1 MVQRKKIR
9 VYLRERILR
18 LPLNLK
24 KYSIFWKIKLFL
36 KRLAGREL
44 WLTEDVKLKTRFHG
58 DWEYYPDYLNKD
70 SVIYS
75 LGVGDS
81 IDFDIGLINDHDS
94 NVHAFDPTP
103 YSVDWIEHQNIPS
116 KLVFHPWAVSSKDGS
131 MKMMQR
137 VNKTGKISD
146 VMWTEVTND
155 SISEETIEVPVY
167 SMPSIMRMLNH
178 SSIALLKIDV
188 EGTEYEIIENIL
200 HHNIL
205 PQQILV
211 EFHHRFDGKTL
222 KLTQDALT
230 NLQNSGYK
238 IFSISE
244 TGREVGFIR
253 PNQLYCN

>member
-36 KRLAGREL
+36 KRLAGKEL
-44 WLTEDVKLKTRFHG
+44 WLTEDVNLKTKFHG

-70 SVIYS
+70 SVVYS

-81 IDFDIGLINDHDS
+81 IEFDIGLINDHDS

-103 YSVDWIEHQNIPS
+103 YSVDWIEHQSIPS
-116 KLVFHPWAVSSKDGS
+116 KLVFHPWAVSGKDGS
-131 MKMMQR
+131 MKMTQR
-137 VNKTGKISD
+137 INKTGKTSD

-155 SISEETIEVPVY
+155 TISEEIIEVPVY
-167 SMPSIMRMLNH
+167 SLPSILRMLNH

-188 EGTEYEIIENIL
+188 EGSEYEIIENML
-200 HHNIL
+200 HHHIL

-211 EFHHRFDGKTL
+211 EFHHRFDGKSL
-222 KLTQDALT
+222 KMTQDSLK

-244 TGREVGFIR
+244 TGREVSLIR
-253 PNQLYCN
+253 LDH

>member
-146 VMWTEVTND
+146 VIFKNGEKKLGKRSMSTSIIKLIEND
-155 SISEETIEVPVY
+155 CGESLRSKGFPESLIDLDKKKKAIEV
-167 SMPSIMRMLNH
+167 NN
-178 SSIALLKIDV
+178 D
-188 EGTEYEIIENIL
+188 
-200 HHNIL
+200 
-205 PQQILV
+205 
-211 EFHHRFDGKTL
+211 
-222 KLTQDALT
+222 
-230 NLQNSGYK
+230 
-238 IFSISE
+238 
-244 TGREVGFIR
+244 
-253 PNQLYCN
+253 